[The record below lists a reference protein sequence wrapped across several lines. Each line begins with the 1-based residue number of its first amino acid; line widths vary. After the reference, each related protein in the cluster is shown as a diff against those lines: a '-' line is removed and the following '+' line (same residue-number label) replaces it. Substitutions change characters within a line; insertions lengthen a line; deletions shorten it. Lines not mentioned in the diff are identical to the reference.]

1 MVGNELCFLSF
12 CELRYDVR
20 NRILNL
26 LQVPVLGLFF
36 NRLIMNKY
44 GERER
49 EMTLALRRV
58 QISDTISTKLKVFF
72 IHPQKKPSGL
82 SWNYAAA
89 CEKLEDIHE
98 ACRGGVV
105 QSLHCKTIHVPNFAV
120 QYQRICGISSC
131 RLSNLF
137 KPILLIEH

>member
-1 MVGNELCFLSF
+1 MCVTCKCFIGQHLVGNELCFPSF

-49 EMTLALRRV
+49 ESPDDIGIAKSLDLGHYIHKAK
-58 QISDTISTKLKVFF
+58 SFF
-72 IHPQKKPSGL
+72 HS
-82 SWNYAAA
+82 
-89 CEKLEDIHE
+89 
-98 ACRGGVV
+98 
-105 QSLHCKTIHVPNFAV
+105 
-120 QYQRICGISSC
+120 
-131 RLSNLF
+131 
-137 KPILLIEH
+137 